1 MILYAAPADR
11 SLEVAKLSLGE
22 CSVYGRS
29 DRDVLVYLCWI
40 CCGLLCGRCWE
51 KLAGGVLAG
60 YGGSVWCGYEM

>member
-40 CCGLLCGRCWE
+40 CCGLLCGR
-51 KLAGGVLAG
+51 
-60 YGGSVWCGYEM
+60 GSVGGL

>member
-1 MILYAAPADR
+1 MILYAASADR

-40 CCGLLCGRCWE
+40 CCGLLCGR
-51 KLAGGVLAG
+51 GSVGVLWRW
-60 YGGSVWCGYEM
+60 YVVWL